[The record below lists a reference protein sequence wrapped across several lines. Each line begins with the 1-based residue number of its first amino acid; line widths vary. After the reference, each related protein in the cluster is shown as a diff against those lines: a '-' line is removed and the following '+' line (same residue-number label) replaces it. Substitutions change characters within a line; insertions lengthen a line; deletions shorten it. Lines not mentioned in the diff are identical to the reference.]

1 MEMCVKIL
9 AIGGTGFIGQFAVPR
24 LQLAGHSVTVF
35 HRGKTP
41 APTGVAEIVGD
52 RNEISQHRATFTR
65 ENFDAVIDFIVSSER
80 HAQALIATFRGLT
93 GRVTALSSM
102 DVYRAMGV
110 LRKTE
115 PGPLQELPL
124 TEESDLR
131 TRPHYSPE
139 EIKGMHAIL
148 PWLDEDYEK
157 IAVER
162 ALLGN
167 QDPPATILRLPMIY
181 GPGDYIH
188 RFHYILKRMDDQ
200 RPAIIYSDDMA
211 AWRTPRGYVENV
223 ADAVVLATTSD
234 RAIGRIY
241 NVCEQESFSE
251 LDWAKK
257 IAAATRWRGEFVALS
272 RDSAPPHLRH
282 PGNAAQ
288 HLVASSQRIRQEL
301 GYNEAVSREEGIR
314 RTIIWE
320 RAHPPQQVLFA
331 PFDYEAE
338 DGALRDRR
346 ATA

>member
-1 MEMCVKIL
+1 MKIL

-24 LQLAGHSVTVF
+24 LQQAGYSVTVF
-35 HRGKTP
+35 HRGKTD
-41 APTGVAEIVGD
+41 APKEVSEIVGD
-52 RNEISQHRATFTR
+52 RNEIRGHRATFAR
-65 ENFDAVIDFIVSSER
+65 ENFDAVIDFVVSSER
-80 HAQALIATFRGLT
+80 QAGALIETFRGLT
-93 GRVTALSSM
+93 RRVIALSSM

-115 PGPLQELPL
+115 PGPLQEVPL

-139 EIKGMHAIL
+139 EIKRMHAIL

-162 ALLGN
+162 TLMSN
-167 QDPPATILRLPMIY
+167 QDLPATILRLPMIY

-188 RFHYILKRMDDQ
+188 RFYYILKRMDDQ
-200 RPAIIYSDDMA
+200 RPAIIYADDMA

-223 ADAVVLATTSD
+223 ADAIVLAATSD
-234 RAIGRIY
+234 RATGRIF
-241 NVCEQESFSE
+241 NVCEEESCSE

-257 IAAATRWRGEFVALS
+257 IGAATGWKGEFVVLP
-272 RDSAPPHLRH
+272 RERAPLHLRH

-288 HLVASSQRIRQEL
+288 HLVASSQRIRQER
-301 GYNEAVSREEGIR
+301 GYREAVPREEAIR

-320 RAHPPQQVLFA
+320 RAHPPQQVLFGA
-331 PFDYEAE
+331 FDYAAE
-338 DGALRDRR
+338 DAALRAR